1 MYCLFVIA
9 STSFF
14 MRNKKKPIPDGMN
27 NLSSLSKLTK
37 REKEI
42 VLLHMSGKNRKD
54 IARILKLQVSTID
67 AHTKKIHL
75 KTNTHDVTGVI
86 KYGYDNNLHKE

>member
-1 MYCLFVIA
+1 MKNKNKLAADNNGILSPL
-9 STSFF
+9 ST
-14 MRNKKKPIPDGMN
+14 
-27 NLSSLSKLTK
+27 KLTK

-42 VLLHMSGKNRKD
+42 VRLHMNGKNRKD
-54 IARILKLQVSTID
+54 VARILKLEVSTID

-75 KTNTHDVTGVI
+75 KTNTHDLAGVI